1 VAGND
6 STAKKTVMRLVEELG
21 FDAVDAGSLQ
31 DSRRRQ
37 PGPPL
42 YAKDLDADGVKR
54 ALREA
59 KRERTGEWR
68 A

>member
-21 FDAVDAGSLQ
+21 FDAVDAGSL

-42 YAKDLDADGVKR
+42 SAPR
-54 ALREA
+54 A
-59 KRERTGEWR
+59 
-68 A
+68 